1 MKKNITNIITS
12 SNNIITNN
20 KNIIE
25 NSVKLNA
32 LSKYANR
39 KTLFR
44 LSKEKSGKSKI
55 RYDKYKNST
64 TLVEAY
70 KNSANLED
78 IKYDTTNNKKFK
90 KVNLLLDTSVYFIKE
105 DKEKYLDL
113 LSDNKEYAKN
123 NKVSNEILEN
133 IKYFTNKVNSL

>member
-1 MKKNITNIITS
+1 M
-12 SNNIITNN
+12 
-20 KNIIE
+20 KNIIEKKTIVE

-32 LSKYANR
+32 LSSYANR

-64 TLVEAY
+64 TLLEAY
-70 KNSANLED
+70 KNSANLVD
-78 IKYDTTNNKKFK
+78 INYDTTKNNKFK
-90 KVNLLLDTSVYFIKE
+90 KVNLLLDTNVFLV
-105 DKEKYLDL
+105 KEKKNEYLDL
-113 LSDNKEYAKN
+113 LNDNKEFSKN

-133 IKYFTNKVNSL
+133 IKYFENLVNSL

>member
-1 MKKNITNIITS
+1 MKKIETNIV
-12 SNNIITNN
+12 
-20 KNIIE
+20 E
-25 NSVKLNA
+25 NTIKLNS
-32 LSKYANR
+32 LSTYANR

-70 KNSANLED
+70 KNNANLED

>member
-1 MKKNITNIITS
+1 MKKIETNIV
-12 SNNIITNN
+12 
-20 KNIIE
+20 E
-25 NSVKLNA
+25 NTIKLNS
-32 LSKYANR
+32 LSTYANR

-64 TLVEAY
+64 TLIEAY
-70 KNSANLED
+70 KNSANLDD
-78 IKYDTTNNKKFK
+78 INYDTTKNNKFK
-90 KVNLLLDTSVYFIKE
+90 KVNLLLDTNVFLV
-105 DKEKYLDL
+105 KEKKNEYLDL
-113 LSDNKEYAKN
+113 LNDNKEFSKN

>member
-1 MKKNITNIITS
+1 MKKIETT
-12 SNNIITNN
+12 
-20 KNIIE
+20 IIE
-25 NSVKLNA
+25 NSVKLNS
-32 LSKYANR
+32 LSTYANR

-64 TLVEAY
+64 TLIEAY
-70 KNSANLED
+70 KNSANLDD
-78 IKYDTTNNKKFK
+78 INYDTTKNNKFK
-90 KVNLLLDTSVYFIKE
+90 KVNLLLDTNVFLV
-105 DKEKYLDL
+105 KEKKNEYKDL
-113 LSDNKEYAKN
+113 LNDNIEFSKN

>member
-1 MKKNITNIITS
+1 MKKIEEKTIV
-12 SNNIITNN
+12 
-20 KNIIE
+20 E

-32 LSKYANR
+32 LSSYANR

-64 TLVEAY
+64 TLLEAY
-70 KNSANLED
+70 KNSANLVD
-78 IKYDTTNNKKFK
+78 INYDTTKNNKFK
-90 KVNLLLDTSVYFIKE
+90 KVNLLLDTNVFLV
-105 DKEKYLDL
+105 KEKKNEYLDL
-113 LSDNKEYAKN
+113 LNDNKEFSKN

-133 IKYFTNKVNSL
+133 IKYFEAKVLAL

>member
-1 MKKNITNIITS
+1 MKKIETNIV
-12 SNNIITNN
+12 
-20 KNIIE
+20 E
-25 NSVKLNA
+25 NTIKLNS
-32 LSKYANR
+32 LSTYANR

-64 TLVEAY
+64 TLIEAY
-70 KNSANLED
+70 KNSANLDD
-78 IKYDTTNNKKFK
+78 INYDTTKNNKFK
-90 KVNLLLDTSVYFIKE
+90 KVNLLLDTNVFLV
-105 DKEKYLDL
+105 KEKKNEYKDL
-113 LSDNKEYAKN
+113 LNDNIEFSKN

>member
-1 MKKNITNIITS
+1 MKNITN
-12 SNNIITNN
+12 
-20 KNIIE
+20 NIIE
-25 NSVKLNA
+25 NSVKLNS
-32 LSKYANR
+32 LSTYANR

-64 TLVEAY
+64 TLIEAY
-70 KNSANLED
+70 KNSANLDD
-78 IKYDTTNNKKFK
+78 INYDTTKNNKFK
-90 KVNLLLDTSVYFIKE
+90 KVNLLLDTNVFLV
-105 DKEKYLDL
+105 KEKKNEYKDL
-113 LSDNKEYAKN
+113 LNDNIEFSKN

>member
-64 TLVEAY
+64 TLIEAY
-70 KNSANLED
+70 KNSANLDD
-78 IKYDTTNNKKFK
+78 INYDTTKNNKFK
-90 KVNLLLDTSVYFIKE
+90 KVNLLLDTNVFLV
-105 DKEKYLDL
+105 KEKKNEYKDL
-113 LSDNKEYAKN
+113 LNDNIEFSKN